1 MINKYLR
8 SVCCNAPVRIET
20 WISKVIRRVYFCV
33 ECEQPAEVKMK
44 EGLFDPQKKGVKR
57 ETKKSE

>member
-33 ECEQPAEVKMK
+33 ECGQPAEVKMK
-44 EGLFDPQKKGVKR
+44 EGLFDPQKKGGG
-57 ETKKSE
+57 E